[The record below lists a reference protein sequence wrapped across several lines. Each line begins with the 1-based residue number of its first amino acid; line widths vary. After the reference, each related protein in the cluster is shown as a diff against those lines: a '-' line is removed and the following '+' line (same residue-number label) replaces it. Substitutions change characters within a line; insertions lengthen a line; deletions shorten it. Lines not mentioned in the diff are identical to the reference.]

1 MASESFIH
9 ALLLCL
15 GLFLKI
21 SHWAPLSSENQN
33 EIDGV
38 VSRSKQLSG
47 RQSHVST
54 LCDSKF
60 LCFCLLLR
68 QPCFYLIVNHD
79 VVSRIRK
86 LFSPDRKFYASW
98 LHCKTPV
105 TVFWSQT
112 TDVDYS
118 RLVTR
123 VWPSSLSNKSA
134 ILISCLDASSL
145 VLVSCYRFKAVFV
158 ISLLRHVKFWR

>member
-1 MASESFIH
+1 MYTLLAGNSSFCLAGSEEQINFFQQSPKMLKMASESFIH

-38 VSRSKQLSG
+38 VSRSKQLRG

-54 LCDSKF
+54 LCDSKL

-86 LFSPDRKFYASW
+86 LFSPDRKFYAS
-98 LHCKTPV
+98 
-105 TVFWSQT
+105 
-112 TDVDYS
+112 
-118 RLVTR
+118 
-123 VWPSSLSNKSA
+123 
-134 ILISCLDASSL
+134 
-145 VLVSCYRFKAVFV
+145 
-158 ISLLRHVKFWR
+158 

>member
-1 MASESFIH
+1 MFRSFSQNFPLG
-9 ALLLCL
+9 APRSPSNDGLL
-15 GLFLKI
+15 
-21 SHWAPLSSENQN
+21 APLSSENQN

-112 TDVDYS
+112 TDGDYS

-134 ILISCLDASSL
+134 ILISCLDFFPR
-145 VLVSCYRFKAVFV
+145 VSF
-158 ISLLRHVKFWR
+158 LLSF